1 MRSHRVGHRTLNKE
15 KTMGRPLKL
24 TETVSGTLKV
34 GAIGDTAQT
43 GNQIQVTAYLP
54 PNTSTDYIS
63 GSGGTAARSS
73 YIKRQR
79 SSKRF
84 TCVNSTDGTGICK
97 LVTTA
102 PAAGEC
108 RMFATD
114 SGGGT
119 YYVSKISG
127 RKATLVQYGAGAWQ
141 FANGT
146 SVAWVLVSPTAT
158 KNVQITGA

>member
-1 MRSHRVGHRTLNKE
+1 
-15 KTMGRPLKL
+15 MGRPLKL

-63 GSGGTAARSS
+63 GSGGTGARSS

-102 PAAGEC
+102 PVAGEC